1 MELQVDD
8 ILIYYNVG
16 VIRVNPPD
24 GCSLHLGRQQDGSYK
39 ILSIIR
45 DSCMTGV
52 TNKLACIVYRI
63 TNLHTHLDEQR
74 NKTFQ
79 RFTCG
84 PYQLVTGNHY
94 VEDQL
99 GVVIPAGAIV
109 PDNISKEMWV
119 YNRLGGKKKNRVM
132 QKTMYNYQ
140 TDGLFYGRTWMDLDS
155 TVKRGLLWNDAWKE
169 GDDVTQ
175 ELGVTFNG

>member
-1 MELQVDD
+1 MELQEDD
-8 ILIYYNVG
+8 IIVVDENLQFISVNGEYHIQLDNLVG
-16 VIRVNPPD
+16 DSFVIRGIKRVSKPTNIEKA
-24 GCSLHLGRQQDGSYK
+24 CRVYK
-39 ILSIIR
+39 VS
-45 DSCMTGV
+45 
-52 TNKLACIVYRI
+52 
-63 TNLHTHLDEQR
+63 NLHTHLDEQH

-119 YNRLGGKKKNRVM
+119 YNRLGGKKKNRVL

-140 TDGLFYGRTWMDLDS
+140 TDGLFYGRTWVDLDS
-155 TVKRGLLWNDAWKE
+155 TVKKGLLWNDSWKE